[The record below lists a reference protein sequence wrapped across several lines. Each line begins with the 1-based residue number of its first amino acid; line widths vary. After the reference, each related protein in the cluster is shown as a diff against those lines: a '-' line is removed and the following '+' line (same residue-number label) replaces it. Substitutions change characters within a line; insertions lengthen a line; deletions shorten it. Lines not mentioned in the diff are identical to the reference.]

1 VNAGVCDLMQSAG
14 RGNKMRVTQTESD
27 TSVDGVGAGGI
38 AVAGEASAASRK
50 AAAKVLV
57 IDDSST
63 IRRTA
68 EIFLTQAGYQ
78 VMLAEDGFEALAK
91 VGDLHPDV
99 IFCDILMPRLDGD
112 QTCSLIKKSPRF
124 HAIPV
129 IMLSSRD
136 GVFDRSRGR
145 LVGAH
150 NHLAKPFSREALLQA
165 VQHCLA
171 GCVPEEGAAVAA

>member
-1 VNAGVCDLMQSAG
+1 MQDVG
-14 RGNKMRVTQTESD
+14 RGNKMRVTQTEQD
-27 TSVDGVGAGGI
+27 TSVDGVNAGGT
-38 AVAGEASAASRK
+38 AGASEASTARK
-50 AAAKVLV
+50 AAVKVLV

-68 EIFLTQAGYQ
+68 EIFLTQAGFQ

-99 IFCDILMPRLDGD
+99 IFCDILMPRLDGY

-136 GVFDRSRGR
+136 GVFDRSRGK

-165 VQHCLA
+165 VQACLA